1 MKICIT
7 QTEPIKGDINR
18 NIEKHLQFI
27 ERAIKSK
34 ADAIIFPELYL
45 TGYEPELAKN
55 LATDINDQRLDV
67 FQKISDNNQI
77 LIGVGLPTK
86 IGNGTCI
93 SMLIFQPNSP
103 IKIYSKKYLH
113 PGEEKFFV
121 PGENLLPFNYKNNKL
136 GFGICYE
143 TSIPEHSKKIYD
155 QGANVYIASVL
166 NSINSVDNDIRRIS
180 AIAEKY
186 QMTSFMSNFVGTSG
200 GYRCAGKTSI
210 WNNQGKLLEQL
221 NPVNEGIAI
230 IDLNTQ
236 ETTKIQL

>member
-34 ADAIIFPELYL
+34 ADAIIFPELSL

-67 FQKISDNNQI
+67 FQKISDDNQI

-93 SMLIFQPNSP
+93 SMLIFQ
-103 IKIYSKKYLH
+103 L
-113 PGEEKFFV
+113 
-121 PGENLLPFNYKNNKL
+121 
-136 GFGICYE
+136 
-143 TSIPEHSKKIYD
+143 
-155 QGANVYIASVL
+155 
-166 NSINSVDNDIRRIS
+166 
-180 AIAEKY
+180 
-186 QMTSFMSNFVGTSG
+186 
-200 GYRCAGKTSI
+200 
-210 WNNQGKLLEQL
+210 
-221 NPVNEGIAI
+221 
-230 IDLNTQ
+230 
-236 ETTKIQL
+236 